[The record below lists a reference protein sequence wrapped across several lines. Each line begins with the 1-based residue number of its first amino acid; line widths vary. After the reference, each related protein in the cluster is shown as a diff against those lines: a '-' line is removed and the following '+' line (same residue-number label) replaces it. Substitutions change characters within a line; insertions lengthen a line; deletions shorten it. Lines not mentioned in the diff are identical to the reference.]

1 MSISPINAPPGLYAV
16 QIVRLDGSTLADV
29 PVEAEFFTARTHAGH
44 ILRGYARKFGDYTLV
59 CDLLDMDNAVL
70 GRATVHKDATR
81 ARGPN
86 PVKDRWGVK
95 RERTPEDKAARR
107 LMQPKISVVK
117 WRAA

>member
-16 QIVRLDGSTLADV
+16 QIITLDGSTLADV

-44 ILRGYARKFGDYTLV
+44 ILRGYARKLDDFSLTCRLV
-59 CDLLDMDNAVL
+59 DIDGAVL
-70 GRATVHKDATR
+70 GTATVHKDATR

-86 PVKDRWGVK
+86 RVKDRWGVK

-107 LMQPKISVVK
+107 LAQPKINVVK

>member
-1 MSISPINAPPGLYAV
+1 MSPINTPPGLYAV
-16 QIVRLDGSTLADV
+16 QIVRLDGSTLAEV

-44 ILRGYARKFGDYTLV
+44 ILRGYARKLDDFTLT
-59 CDLLDMDNAVL
+59 CRLRDIDETVL
-70 GRATVHKDATR
+70 GIATVHKEASR

-95 RERTPEDKAARR
+95 NVRSAEDKAARR
-107 LMQPKISVVK
+107 LMQPKVNVVK

>member
-44 ILRGYARKFGDYTLV
+44 ILRGYARKLDDFTLT
-59 CDLLDMDNAVL
+59 CRLRDIDDTVL
-70 GRATVHKDATR
+70 GVATVHKEAR
-81 ARGPN
+81 HARGPN
-86 PVKDRWGVK
+86 PVKDRWGIKNV
-95 RERTPEDKAARR
+95 RTPEDKAERR
-107 LMQPKISVVK
+107 LAQPRINVVK